1 MNKLVLIDGYS
12 LVHRAFFALPPLQ
25 TAEGQPTN
33 AVYGFLTMLLKL
45 LDDEQ
50 PTHVAVVFDARGPTF
65 RDELFADYK
74 AHRPETP
81 DDLRSQFPLVREA
94 CAALRIPVLE
104 RQGYEAD
111 DVLGTLA
118 RRASEAGWDVLIVTG
133 DRDVLQLV
141 GDRVQAL
148 ITRRGITDLRRW
160 DLAEIRSEYG
170 LEPAQLID
178 VKALMGDTS
187 DNIPGVPGVGEKT
200 AVKLIREF
208 GDLESVL
215 ANTDRI
221 SGKKLPESLRQYA
234 DIARQSRVLA
244 RIETEVPLEVDW
256 EDCRRQEPDAD
267 RARALFTRLEFRSLL
282 DRMGID
288 RVAPG
293 TMAAGGD
300 ARGDG
305 AGDDGNGG
313 SAGPGGAAGDV
324 QVHRVAAPE
333 ELDAVLKAL
342 STVQS
347 AAVTYRLAG
356 SEPRRASL
364 RYLAV
369 AAGDQAWVVHCDPGG
384 AGTGETAGRAGTG
397 AAAGAGTGEPGPA
410 APGVPERSALEVV
423 DLLLRRAAAGEMRLI
438 VHDLKPLLTRCLRS
452 GLWETCP
459 DVLTTGLPEPS
470 FDASEGVLPQAEAAD
485 GQPPAILD
493 TAVAA
498 YLLDASRSAY
508 RVSDLARQFLG
519 VEVPEP
525 EDLAS
530 GSRRGGLPLDHVDR
544 DNLEAVAARQSAL
557 VAGLA
562 DALHAQ
568 VVGQGLGLLL
578 RRIEAPLTE
587 VLAAMEHAGIVVDRD
602 ALRAMGKEIRAR
614 LDELQAEIH
623 QLAGTEFNINST
635 QQLGEVLFERM
646 GLPPVKRTKTGYST
660 DAEVLEQ
667 LAADHVIAARVLEHR
682 MLAKLMGTY
691 VEGLDEAIEPD
702 GRIHTTFQQTVAA
715 TGRLASTAPNLQ
727 NIPIRDEPGRRLRRA
742 FTAPAGS
749 VLLACDYSQIEL
761 RVLAHMSEDERMLDA
776 FLSGEDIH
784 RRTAAEVFGLTLDE
798 VTDRQR
804 GLAKA
809 VNFGIV
815 YGISDFGLAR
825 QLGIPR
831 DEARDFIERY
841 FARYAGV
848 QRYLKEVVAEA
859 RERGYVRTLFG
870 RIRHLPDI
878 RSRIFHRRS
887 FAERTAM
894 NTPIQGTAAD
904 IIKAAMVGV
913 HGRLRAEGWRARL
926 LLQVHDELILEV
938 PEEELAP
945 VARMVTEVMAGTV
958 RLRVPLVVDAKAGR
972 DWYEMS
978 PLALGSTAGPE
989 QPAASGEAGGA

>member
-25 TAEGQPTN
+25 TADGQPTH
-33 AVYGFLTMLLKL
+33 AVYGFLNMLLKL
-45 LDDEQ
+45 LDEER
-50 PTHVAVVFDARGPTF
+50 PTHAAVVFDAKGPTF
-65 RDELFADYK
+65 RDEIYADYK

-94 CAALRIPVLE
+94 CEALRIPVLE
-104 RQGYEAD
+104 REGYEAD

-118 RRASEAGWDVLIVTG
+118 RRAAGDGWDVLIVTG

-141 GDRVQAL
+141 GERVQAL
-148 ITRRGITDLRRW
+148 ITRRGISDLRRW
-160 DLAEIRSEYG
+160 DVEAIRGEYG
-170 LEPAQLID
+170 LEPVQLID

-200 AVKLIREF
+200 AVRLVREF

-221 SGKKLPESLRQYA
+221 SGTKLRENLRQYA
-234 DIARQSRVLA
+234 GIARQSRLLA
-244 RIETEVPLEVDW
+244 RIDTDVPLEVDW
-256 EDCRRQEPDAD
+256 ETCRRTEPDAD

-282 DRMGID
+282 DRLGIPRD
-288 RVAPG
+288 EVDA
-293 TMAAGGD
+293 AAGPAEGP
-300 ARGDG
+300 RIHRVT
-305 AGDDGNGG
+305 G
-313 SAGPGGAAGDV
+313 SRDLEEALRALGAA
-324 QVHRVAAPE
+324 AA
-333 ELDAVLKAL
+333 
-342 STVQS
+342 
-347 AAVTYRLAG
+347 AAVTYRLDG
-356 SEPRRASL
+356 TEPRRAPL

-369 AAGDQAWVVHCDPGG
+369 AAGDDAWVVECGDDL
-384 AGTGETAGRAGTG
+384 
-397 AAAGAGTGEPGPA
+397 
-410 APGVPERSALEVV
+410 PERSALEIV
-423 DLLLRRAAAGEMRLI
+423 DLLLQRAAAGEARLV
-438 VHDLKPLLTRCLRS
+438 VHDLKPLLTRCLCS
-452 GLWETCP
+452 GLWQACP
-459 DVLTTGLPEPS
+459 DVVTAGLPEPS
-470 FDASEGVLPQAEAAD
+470 FDASDGTPPQPSPAD
-485 GQPPAILD
+485 GEPPAVLD

-530 GSRRGGLPLDHVDR
+530 GARRGSSLLAEVDR
-544 DNLEAVAARQSAL
+544 DSLAAVAGRQSAL
-557 VAGLA
+557 VGRLA

-587 VLAAMEHAGIVVDRD
+587 VLAAMEHAGIVVDRE
-602 ALRAMGKEIRAR
+602 ALRAMGEEIRAR
-614 LDELQAEIH
+614 LGELQEEIH
-623 QLAGTEFNINST
+623 RLAGTEFNINST
-635 QQLGEVLFERM
+635 QQLGEVLFERL
-646 GLPPVKRTKTGYST
+646 GLPAVKRTKTGYST

-667 LAADHVIAARVLEHR
+667 LAADHPIAARVLEHR

-691 VEGLDEAIEPD
+691 VEGLDAAIEAD

-715 TGRLASTAPNLQ
+715 TGRLASIAPNLQ
-727 NIPIRDEPGRRLRRA
+727 NIPIRDEPGRRLRLA
-742 FTAPAGS
+742 FAAPPGRL
-749 VLLACDYSQIEL
+749 LLACDYSQIEL

-776 FLSGEDIH
+776 FRSGEDIH
-784 RRTAAEVFGLTLDE
+784 RRTAAEVFGVALEE
-798 VTDRQR
+798 VTGRQR

-848 QRYLKEVVAEA
+848 QRYLKGVVAEA

-870 RIRHLPDI
+870 RVRYLPDI

-913 HGRLRAEGWRARL
+913 HQRLRAEERRARL

-938 PEEELAP
+938 PEDELEP
-945 VARMVTEVMAGTV
+945 VAHMVCQVMAGAV
-958 RLRVPLVVDAKAGR
+958 RLRVPLVVDAKVGR
-972 DWYEMS
+972 DWYNMS
-978 PLALGSTAGPE
+978 ALDLASRPEDPARRAGAP
-989 QPAASGEAGGA
+989 GDG